1 MRDKA
6 LSLGDV
12 DPSCSYVANQRC
24 IDGLGAPVSEAW
36 RPWKYTD
43 PHVFD
48 GPPAT
53 MESGGV
59 QTGGWVAKY
68 ASGAHELTFL
78 TVKGAGHMSPQW
90 KPLATITWLTR
101 WLNGSAI

>member
-1 MRDKA
+1 LRKE
-6 LSLGDV
+6 
-12 DPSCSYVANQRC
+12 CC
-24 IDGLGAPVSEAW
+24 
-36 RPWKYTD
+36 
-43 PHVFD
+43 VF
-48 GPPAT
+48 
-53 MESGGV
+53 ERFLR
-59 QTGGWVAKY
+59 VAKY